1 MARPVLL
8 LLALLVW
15 TTDATAQRRLTS
27 VGMAAGIDVSES
39 TAATAAFS
47 GSLGIRYGWSW
58 LVLVQRAVADYEA
71 EQPRTGTQRDVSAAG
86 LPVWEPF
93 SGRFVLGAGLA
104 LHALSVDRLDG
115 AHERSRELGAVA
127 VAGVRLPVAG
137 PAVSLELLGRGD
149 AFAGQRHLT
158 ASFGVR
164 VQPGL
169 SNTLQRGEP
178 MTAPQLAERAAV
190 WNDVLMQLV
199 LLQQDLESFSRIREI
214 ETGIELE
221 FELGTVT
228 LYDDV
233 AKAGRVLAAAD
244 PPVSITVFAPNAGR
258 VAAAVTAGTFP
269 PERIRLNRS
278 ERVFLRVE
286 R

>member
-8 LLALLVW
+8 LLAWLVC
-15 TTDATAQRRLTS
+15 TTDAAAQRRLTS
-27 VGMAAGIDVSES
+27 IGLAAGADASES
-39 TAATAAFS
+39 TAVTAAFS
-47 GSLGIRYGWSW
+47 ASLGFRYGWSW
-58 LVLVQRAVADYEA
+58 LVLAQRAVADYDGES
-71 EQPRTGTQRDVSAAG
+71 QPGTQRAVSAAV

-93 SGRFVLGAGLA
+93 AGRFVLGAGAA
-104 LHALSVDRLDG
+104 LHALSTDRFDG
-115 AHERSRELGAVA
+115 THERGRELGVVA
-127 VAGVRLPVAG
+127 VAGVRLPIAG
-137 PAVSLELLGRGD
+137 PGVALELLGRGD
-149 AFAGQRHLT
+149 AFAGQRHVTGL
-158 ASFGVR
+158 FGVR
-164 VQPGL
+164 VQPGVR
-169 SNTLQRGEP
+169 NTMRRGEP

-190 WNDVLMQLV
+190 WNDVVMQLV
-199 LLQQDLESFSRIREI
+199 LLQQGLESFSRIREI
-214 ETGIELE
+214 ETGVELE
-221 FELGTVT
+221 FDVGKVT

-244 PPVSITVFAPNAGR
+244 PPVTITVFAPNAGR